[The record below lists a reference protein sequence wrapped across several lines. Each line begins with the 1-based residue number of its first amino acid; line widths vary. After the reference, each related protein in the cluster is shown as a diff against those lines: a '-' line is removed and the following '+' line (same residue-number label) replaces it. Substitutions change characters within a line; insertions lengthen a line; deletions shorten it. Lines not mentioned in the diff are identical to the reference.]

1 MNSLWKALILNL
13 VLFGSAY
20 ASIETYE
27 FENEA
32 DRARYKTLTE
42 EIRCP
47 KCQNQNIADS
57 NAPIAVDLR
66 AEVYRLVEDGQ
77 SNDEIV
83 TYLVDRYGDFV
94 RYRPA
99 INKQTYIL
107 WYGPAALLIIGF
119 LTIGVV
125 VWRRK
130 RNTALLS
137 AEQKTQLTA
146 EEQARLNALLA
157 QQDQGKNDL

>member
-137 AEQKTQLTA
+137 AGQKTQLTA

-157 QQDQGKNDL
+157 QQNQGKNDL